1 MSDPIKPGD
10 LVIVVRYPCSCQHS
24 GIPDPQGGWVVTVG
38 EQCSGWRCPQCEH
51 AELFDPSFRLMVGS
65 SQFVRP
71 PRCLKKIPPFGALDG
86 EPSQEKLVEPL
97 KADAKRRHAEQDRPK
112 ERMQ

>member
-1 MSDPIKPGD
+1 MSNIQPGD
-10 LVIVVRYPCSCQHS
+10 LVMVMHHPCTCEDK
-24 GIPDPQGGWVVTVG
+24 GRDPHGGWVVTAGVLG
-38 EQCSGWRCPQCEH
+38 MGWHCNRCGH
-51 AELFDPSFRLMVGS
+51 FTLSDPVFRLDSADGV
-65 SQFVRP
+65 FFRP